1 MKNNCK
7 TTWLRET
14 PKSLNYYSYC
24 ESNGSTLGNDHGHSK
39 NVKDWTIRRRVPKVV
54 MIDYGTLS
62 ETAKVSV
69 VNEGL
74 INLRWLKVQ
83 YRPHMKI

>member
-1 MKNNCK
+1 ME
-7 TTWLRET
+7 TW
-14 PKSLNYYSYC
+14 K
-24 ESNGSTLGNDHGHSK
+24 GTLGNDHGHSK
-39 NVKDWTIRRRVPKVV
+39 NVKDWTIRRRVPNVA
-54 MIDYGTLS
+54 MIDYGTVS

-83 YRPHMKI
+83 SVLIGNYEGFHWGGLAYSS